1 MIGRTNTGGGGGG
14 LKDTDALLR
23 VQAPAGS
30 VVTITKG
37 ATTKT
42 DLGHENAD
50 DHTVYDYYFIIH
62 QSQFDSTAWTVSASD
77 GTNTVSKTIVINA
90 ADEYDVVLDYY
101 PTGDLIPTMTS
112 ATTPSGVV
120 SASSNVSGNSPY
132 YAFDGDPS
140 TKWYANSSADRTER
154 YLQYEFAD
162 DVKINS
168 VEITLYNF
176 ATQNSTTQT
185 VTVYTSTDGTTFTSQ
200 YSESVTL
207 AKSATV
213 TKTYPIDSGVC
224 RYIRFGFSDMSA
236 SSGYYPSF
244 MVASAQASYN

>member
-1 MIGRTNTGGGGGG
+1 MIFNMVGGGAS
-14 LKDTDALLR
+14 LSSTDALLR
-23 VQAPAGS
+23 VEAPAGS
-30 VVTITKG
+30 TVTITKG
-37 ATTKT
+37 SVTKT

-50 DHTVYDYYFIIH
+50 DNSIYDYYFIIH
-62 QSQFDSTAWTVSASD
+62 ASQFDSTPWTVTATLGADSATD
-77 GTNTVSKTIVINA
+77 TIVINA

-140 TKWYANSSADRTER
+140 TQWYANSSADRTAR

-168 VEITLYNF
+168 AEITLRNF

-185 VTVYTSTDGTTFTSQ
+185 VTVYTSTDGTTFTSR

-244 MVASAQASYN
+244 MVVSAQASYN